1 MSSVIQK
8 FGDYVD
14 REAPRNPDKVRRRIL
29 TAYRLF
35 GWYQKHFPD
44 KRKPAS
50 RKYLADQCM
59 NFMIKGFSH
68 PENAAM
74 VSMFMPC
81 EILQAFHLNP
91 MCAEMFSTYL
101 NGAGAEKAFVDAAEE
116 AGISGTYCSYH
127 KVLIGA
133 AKTGVLPKT
142 KCIINTSLACDA
154 NNLTFRSLAQ
164 MMEVSQHYIDVPYR
178 RNEIS
183 VEYVAG
189 QLREMTEA
197 LEKETGRP
205 FDENKLKEAVERSAQ
220 TLRLL
225 NETIPYRK
233 TKYLAG
239 DLTSQLYEALM
250 LHNALG
256 SEEALQYARLLLE
269 DYRNAPEGH
278 GKKIVWMHTNPF
290 WQKCVKD
297 YLNYNEDINVTATE
311 LSYDVQVTD
320 ENGSSD
326 TLLDTSDP
334 YVFMARRL
342 VYDAYNGPV
351 TDRIAATRKTADQVQ
366 ADGVVVFCHWGCKET
381 CGASGQIKDALEKAG
396 YPCLVLNGDGVD
408 RHNTSDGQVSTRI
421 GAFME
426 MLETSGSAANDTED
440 A

>member
-239 DLTSQLYEALM
+239 DLTSQL
-250 LHNALG
+250 
-256 SEEALQYARLLLE
+256 
-269 DYRNAPEGH
+269 
-278 GKKIVWMHTNPF
+278 
-290 WQKCVKD
+290 
-297 YLNYNEDINVTATE
+297 
-311 LSYDVQVTD
+311 
-320 ENGSSD
+320 
-326 TLLDTSDP
+326 
-334 YVFMARRL
+334 
-342 VYDAYNGPV
+342 
-351 TDRIAATRKTADQVQ
+351 
-366 ADGVVVFCHWGCKET
+366 
-381 CGASGQIKDALEKAG
+381 
-396 YPCLVLNGDGVD
+396 
-408 RHNTSDGQVSTRI
+408 
-421 GAFME
+421 
-426 MLETSGSAANDTED
+426 
-440 A
+440 